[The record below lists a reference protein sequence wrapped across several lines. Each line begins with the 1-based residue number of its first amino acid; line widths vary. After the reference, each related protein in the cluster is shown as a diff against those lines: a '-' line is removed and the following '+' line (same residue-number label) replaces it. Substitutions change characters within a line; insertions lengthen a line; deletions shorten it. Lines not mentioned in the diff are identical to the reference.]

1 MTITDILTL
10 LGVLGLFVFIVGS
23 AWEGVK
29 GEIDYRR
36 ECQHYYLNDMYDHQM
51 SMTCTKCGNQAILST
66 DRANS
71 RTNHTRSN

>member
-1 MTITDILTL
+1 MPIADILTL
-10 LGVLGLFVFIVGS
+10 LGLLGLFVFIVGT
-23 AWEGVK
+23 AWYLIK

-51 SMTCTKCGNQAILST
+51 SMTCTKCGNQVVLST
-66 DRANS
+66 EKLNS